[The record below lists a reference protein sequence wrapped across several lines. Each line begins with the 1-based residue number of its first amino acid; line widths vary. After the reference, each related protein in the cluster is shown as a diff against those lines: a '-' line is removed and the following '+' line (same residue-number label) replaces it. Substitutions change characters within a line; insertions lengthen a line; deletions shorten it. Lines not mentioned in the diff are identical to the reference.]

1 MTDLPSYDLELKA
14 ADERRRLEKTV
25 SELRSAVR
33 DKLDAKKNAQ
43 EHLGLL
49 CGISALIGLAAGYAV
64 TGIFVHQ

>member
-14 ADERRRLEKTV
+14 AEDRRRLEKTV

-33 DKLDAKKNAQ
+33 DKLDAKKTAR
-43 EHLGLL
+43 EHLSLL
-49 CGISALIGLAAGYAV
+49 CGISALIGLVAGHTV

>member
-14 ADERRRLEKTV
+14 AEDRQRLEKTV

-33 DKLDAKKNAQ
+33 DKLDAKKTAR

-49 CGISALIGLAAGYAV
+49 CGISALIGLVAGYTV
-64 TGIFVHQ
+64 TGVFVDQ